1 MLVLRSVK
9 IKPFD
14 KGDAGHITSS
24 KSPFVG
30 TAGIVG
36 YSITSPSGTTI
47 YIRLLAS
54 NPYLSFRS
62 NWACVSISRA
72 EDCIN
77 QDTYNTHY
85 YNKSQSASLSFEG
98 KTLNVSYHSFC
109 LHKNWHVCSLLQTLA
124 EQIRPLQHMFL
135 LICDMLVMG
144 LRTHVLC
151 FTCYISRNIWEYA
164 LG

>member
-1 MLVLRSVK
+1 MSGPTS

-14 KGDAGHITSS
+14 KGDAGHIISS

-30 TAGIVG
+30 SAGIVG
-36 YSITSPSGTTI
+36 YSITSPNGTTI

-85 YNKSQSASLSFEG
+85 SNEPQSASLSFEG
-98 KTLNVSYHSFC
+98 KTLNLTANIGQADKATATYV
-109 LHKNWHVCSLLQTLA
+109 
-124 EQIRPLQHMFL
+124 
-135 LICDMLVMG
+135 
-144 LRTHVLC
+144 
-151 FTCYISRNIWEYA
+151 FTYM
-164 LG
+164 